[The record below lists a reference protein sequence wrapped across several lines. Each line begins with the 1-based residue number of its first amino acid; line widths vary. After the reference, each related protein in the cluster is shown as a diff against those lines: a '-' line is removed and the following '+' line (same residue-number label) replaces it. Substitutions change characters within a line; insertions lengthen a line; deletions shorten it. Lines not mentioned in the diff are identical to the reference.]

1 MIVERRSSNKLPRW
15 FKKVMEKDKE
25 RIEKIKNSIGHS
37 PSPPISNVGIYDPP
51 IICGIC
57 GRYCSRRDATILRI
71 KGKERY
77 VCNNSKCVK
86 RLLKEE
92 LMSLI

>member
-1 MIVERRSSNKLPRW
+1 
-15 FKKVMEKDKE
+15 MEKDKE
-25 RIEKIKNSIGHS
+25 RIEKIKNSINHS
-37 PSPPISNVGIYDPP
+37 YSPNISDVSIYNPP
-51 IICGIC
+51 IICDIC
-57 GRYCSRRDATILRI
+57 GCYCSRRDATILRI

-77 VCNNSKCVK
+77 VCNNIKFIK

>member
-1 MIVERRSSNKLPRW
+1 MIVERRSNKIPRW
-15 FKKVMEKDKE
+15 FKEVMEKDKE

-37 PSPPISNVGIYDPP
+37 PPSRYFSSRIYEI
-51 IICGIC
+51 IICDIC
-57 GRYCSRRDATILRI
+57 GRYCSKDITILNI

-77 VCNNSKCVK
+77 ACNNTKCVK
-86 RLLKEE
+86 KLLKEE

>member
-1 MIVERRSSNKLPRW
+1 MIVERRSYKKIPRW
-15 FKKVMEKDKE
+15 FKEVMEKDKE

-37 PSPPISNVGIYDPP
+37 SSPPISNVGIYDPP

-57 GRYCSRRDATILRI
+57 GRYCLRKDATILRI

-77 VCNNSKCVK
+77 ACNNSKCVK
-86 RLLKEE
+86 KLLKEE
-92 LMSLI
+92 LMNLV